1 MRKFEN
7 LYAGIIEKTLVGG
20 LDVDLLDKQITSLP
34 QLDIYA
40 DNGVMVGFIS
50 TSALGLAL
58 GKFEEEGVD
67 RRTHRTL
74 ATPAREVRY
83 RYTGR

>member
-50 TSALGLAL
+50 TSALGLAFERR
-58 GKFEEEGVD
+58 GKNEKEVEES
-67 RRTHRTL
+67 T
-74 ATPAREVRY
+74 
-83 RYTGR
+83 TGA